1 MSQKA
6 NLLTIRK
13 HNFFLNLLNL
23 NTNMFLYGQNVLNSL
38 KRLGLKKN
46 VLLINENAN
55 FYSNKMYLNFDLF
68 FSTKKLKAYKKL
80 KRIINTNKENLF
92 YNSAL
97 LDTIKFLQVNFI
109 VTKFKVLNKEINKIF
124 LLYLFKKLKIH
135 IKYLFERRYSLFIDF
150 LKLTTLY
157 FNDQIST
164 KVYLSILAEIFKY
177 LKKKQHAKFISFIKK
192 LFSLLIFESKKYQV
206 KNKIY
211 LKGVKFRINGRIK
224 GKAKASSFYNQIG
237 HIPVQS
243 LSTKIDFAKARV
255 YTQNFG
261 VLGFKI
267 WVYKS

>member
-13 HNFFLNLLNL
+13 NNFFLNLLNL
-23 NTNMFLYGQNVLNSL
+23 NTNMFLYGQNALNSL
-38 KRLGLKKN
+38 TRLGLKKN
-46 VLLINENAN
+46 VLLINENMN
-55 FYSNKMYLNFDLF
+55 FYSNKIYLNFDLF

-80 KRIINTNKENLF
+80 KRKVNTNKRNAF
-92 YNSAL
+92 YNNAL
-97 LDTIKFLQVNFI
+97 LDTITFLKINFVI
-109 VTKFKVLNKEINKIF
+109 TKFKVLNKEINKTF

-150 LKLTTLY
+150 IKLTTLY
-157 FNDQIST
+157 FNAQIST

-192 LFSLLIFESKKYQV
+192 LFTLLIFESNKYKV
-206 KNKIY
+206 KDKAY
-211 LKGVKFRINGRIK
+211 LKGIKFRINGRVK

-237 HIPVQS
+237 LIPVQS
-243 LSTKIDFAKARV
+243 LGTQIDFVKARV

-261 VLGFKI
+261 VFGFKL
-267 WVYKS
+267 WVYKN